1 MRRDELIIVI
11 AGIAVVLI
19 IGFFVQQPA
28 LPFSFT
34 GEKDDESSFIPDV
47 VPEIP
52 LIPGQIT
59 NPSGKP
65 TQVVFQIPVEK
76 PGTID
81 TELPDQV
88 KLLTSDI
95 ARSYSWYYGESFY
108 TWTIHIPSSRYN
120 YLAKLPR
127 DKPTPADYIMS
138 DRGRAELDLV
148 IQDLITLAGSRN
160 LNDDQRRDMVIA
172 FVQSLPN
179 NRWGAVVDYDEYPKY
194 PLQTLYDGGGDSQD
208 TAILLTALLRL
219 LGIEASLL
227 ETSRHYA
234 VVLPL
239 TEADKNANKVYLYQK
254 DADTILKGNYLDENN
269 NIRDYYYNNPG
280 VLSKSY
286 IYIESNIPGNPMG
299 SMPLQ
304 FKNAFVMSLY
314 DKNYRPEIPIPGA
327 VIHHPVRNPDADLSF
342 RARLI
347 HYDQRYAYYQVY
359 CTIVSTG
366 TGPARDFT
374 VDINAFSADGRD
386 ISWAFSESISIPP
399 VPEGETR
406 VIEGTVQIPRNAEVQ
421 IECILMGPG
430 IEQKKRLSEV
440 FTT

>member
-1 MRRDELIIVI
+1 MPRDELIIVI

-28 LPFSFT
+28 LPFSLPWDMEE
-34 GEKDDESSFIPDV
+34 GPSFIPDV
-47 VPEIP
+47 APETPPMPDQITIP
-52 LIPGQIT
+52 PGQL
-59 NPSGKP
+59 
-65 TQVVFQIPVEK
+65 TQVVFQIPVDE
-76 PGTID
+76 PD
-81 TELPDQV
+81 TVDTKLPDQV
-88 KLLTSDI
+88 ELQTSDT
-95 ARSYSWYYGESFY
+95 ARSFSWYYGESFY
-108 TWTIHIPSSRYN
+108 TWTIHIPASRYN
-120 YLAKLPR
+120 YLATLPR
-127 DKPTPADYIMS
+127 DKPRPADYIMS

-148 IQDLITLAGSRN
+148 IQDLISLAGSRN

-179 NRWGAVVDYDEYPKY
+179 NRWGAVVDYDDYPKY

-227 ETSRHYA
+227 ETPRHYA

-239 TEADKNANKVYLYQK
+239 TEADKKANKVYLYQK

-269 NIRDYYYNNPG
+269 NIRDYYHNNPG
-280 VLSKSY
+280 VLSRSY

-299 SMPLQ
+299 SMPVQ
-304 FKNAFVMSLY
+304 FRNAYIQSLY
-314 DKNYRPEIPIPGA
+314 DINYRPEQPITGA
-327 VIHHPVRNPDADLSF
+327 VIHHPIRNPDADLSF
-342 RARLI
+342 SARLV
-347 HYDQRYAYYQVY
+347 HSDQRYAYYQVY
-359 CTIVSTG
+359 CTISSTG
-366 TGPARDFT
+366 TGPARDLT
-374 VDINAFSADGRD
+374 VDMTAYPADGVTD
-386 ISWAFSESISIPP
+386 PWIFTESESVPP

-406 VIEGTVQIPRNAEVQ
+406 VVEGTLQIPRNSVVQ
-421 IECILMGPG
+421 IECILRGSG

>member
-1 MRRDELIIVI
+1 MPRDELIIVI

-28 LPFSFT
+28 LPFSLPWDK
-34 GEKDDESSFIPDV
+34 GDDPSFIPDA
-47 VPEIP
+47 VPETP
-52 LIPGQIT
+52 SLPDQIT
-59 NPSGKP
+59 IPSKQP
-65 TQVVFQIPVEK
+65 TQVVFQIPVDE
-76 PGTID
+76 PNTGD
-81 TELPDQV
+81 TKLPDQV
-88 KLLTSDI
+88 KLQTSDT
-95 ARSYSWYYGESFY
+95 ARTYSWYHQESFY
-108 TWTIHIPSSRYN
+108 TWTIHIPASRYN
-120 YLAKLPR
+120 YFATLPR

-148 IQDLITLAGSRN
+148 IEDLISLADSRN

-179 NRWGAVVDYDEYPKY
+179 NKWGAVVDYDEYPKY
-194 PLQTLYDGGGDSQD
+194 PIQTLYDGGGDSQD

-227 ETSRHYA
+227 ETPRHYA

-239 TEADKNANKVYLYQK
+239 TEADKKANKVYLYQK
-254 DADTILKGNYLDENN
+254 DAETLLKGNYLDENN

-299 SMPLQ
+299 SLPRQ
-304 FKNAFVMSLY
+304 FRGYFIQSLY
-314 DKNYRPEIPIPGA
+314 DKNYRPEQPITGA
-327 VIHHPVRNPDADLSF
+327 EIHHPVRNPDAELSF
-342 RARLI
+342 RARLV
-347 HYDQRYAYYQVY
+347 HSDQRYAYYQVY
-359 CTIVSTG
+359 CTITSSG
-366 TGPARDFT
+366 TGPARDLT
-374 VDINAFSADGRD
+374 VDMTAYPSDGVID
-386 ISWAFSESISIPP
+386 SWIFSESVSVIS

-406 VIEGTVQIPRNAEVQ
+406 VVEGTVQIPRNAEAQ
-421 IECILMGPG
+421 IECILKGPG

>member
-1 MRRDELIIVI
+1 MPRDELIIVI

-28 LPFSFT
+28 LPFSLPW
-34 GEKDDESSFIPDV
+34 EKGDETSFIPDV
-47 VPEIP
+47 VSETTQIP
-52 LIPGQIT
+52 DQIT
-59 NPSGKP
+59 IPSRQP
-65 TQVVFQIPVEK
+65 TQVVFQIPVDE
-76 PGTID
+76 PGTVD
-81 TELPDQV
+81 TKLPDQV
-88 KLLTSDI
+88 QLLTGDT

-108 TWTIHIPSSRYN
+108 TWTIHIPASRYN
-120 YLAKLPR
+120 YLATLPR
-127 DKPTPADYIMS
+127 DKPGPADYIMS
-138 DRGRAELDLV
+138 DRGRAELHLV
-148 IQDLITLAGSRN
+148 IQDLISLADSRN

-179 NRWGAVVDYDEYPKY
+179 NRWGSVVDYDEYTKY

-219 LGIEASLL
+219 LGVEASLL
-227 ETSRHYA
+227 ETPRHYA

-269 NIRDYYYNNPG
+269 NIRDYYHNNPG

-299 SMPLQ
+299 SIPVQ
-304 FKNAFVMSLY
+304 FRNAYIQSLY
-314 DKNYRPEIPIPGA
+314 DVNFRPEQPIAGA

-342 RARLI
+342 SARLV
-347 HYDQRYAYYQVY
+347 HSDQRYAYYQVY
-359 CTIVSTG
+359 CTITSTG
-366 TGPARDFT
+366 TGPARDLT
-374 VDINAFSADGRD
+374 VDMTAYPADKTD
-386 ISWAFSESISIPP
+386 VTWEFSESISIPR

-406 VIEGTVQIPRNAEVQ
+406 VVEGTVQIPRNSEVQ
-421 IECILMGPG
+421 IECILRGPG

-440 FTT
+440 FYT